1 MKNGMTIED
10 LLTEVQRQSIAKKDY
25 VASTASDVRMV
36 AMDGFDNGLA
46 VVLQKGQDADVGS
59 NGNGLSAVERLN
71 HLGPINMAPLAN
83 PLERLEVTEHAHRQI
98 AGRLQI
104 PWKFY
109 FRMLDDH
116 KDIVIDNV
124 NKLFER
130 EPGVR
135 LLRTMDG
142 KLRAFLS
149 NRYKRIDNDEVLA
162 SSLPAIV
169 KGDLETTLLSSKVT
183 DRNLYV
189 KCLFTGE
196 ELQQEIGKTRDGTPD
211 IVRPGFILKN
221 SEIGT
226 GSLSVSGFF
235 YRSFCFNGCVFGK
248 TDAFEFR
255 RTHLGGTLIEGA
267 DFEVLSDK
275 SKKLEDEAILSQV
288 NDVMHAI
295 ATPEFVDMMGNK
307 LRSLKE
313 GDTIKN
319 PVPAIELLAKEN
331 GLTQKEH
338 DHVLQNLI
346 EDRDYSRWGVV
357 NAVTKVANTDIVS
370 YDRASD
376 LEVLGSKLIDITNA
390 NWKRLVEAQPVAIA
404 A

>member
-1 MKNGMTIED
+1 MKNGMTIEE
-10 LLTEVQRQSIAKKDY
+10 LLTEVQRQSSVKKDY
-25 VASTASDVRMV
+25 VASTKSDVRIV
-36 AMDGFDNGLA
+36 AMDGFDNGVA
-46 VVLQKGQDADVGS
+46 VILQKGQGPETPSSEVAKVVKVVNTLGGS
-59 NGNGLSAVERLN
+59 G
-71 HLGPINMAPLAN
+71 
-83 PLERLEVTEHAHRQI
+83 PLERLEITEHAHRQI

-109 FRMLDDH
+109 FRMLEDH
-116 KDIVIDNV
+116 PDIVIDSV

-130 EPGVR
+130 EPGTR

-149 NRYKRIDNDEVLA
+149 NRYKRIDNDEVL
-162 SSLPAIV
+162 SSALPAIV
-169 KGDLETTLLSSKVT
+169 KGDLETTLLSSQVT

-189 KCLFTGE
+189 KCLLTGDE
-196 ELQQEIGKTRDGTPD
+196 MQQEIGMTRDGTPD

-226 GSLSVSGFF
+226 GSLSVSAFF
-235 YRSFCFNGCVFGK
+235 FRSFCHNGCVFGK
-248 TDAFEFR
+248 TDAFEFK
-255 RTHLGGTLIEGA
+255 RTHLGGALIEGA
-267 DFEVLSDK
+267 AFEVLSDK

-331 GLTQKEH
+331 SLTQGEA
-338 DHVLQNLI
+338 DRVLQNLI

-357 NAVTKVANTDIVS
+357 NAVTKVANTDAVS

-376 LEVLGSKLIDITNA
+376 LEVLGSRLIDITNA
-390 NWKRLVEAQPVAIA
+390 NWLRLTQAEAVPIA

>member
-1 MKNGMTIED
+1 MKSGMTIEE
-10 LLTEVQRQSIAKKDY
+10 LLTEVQRQSEAKKDY

-36 AMDGFDNGLA
+36 SMPAFPNQVA
-46 VVLQKGQDADVGS
+46 VVLQKGQESDVAS
-59 NGNGLSAVERLN
+59 VEVSTAVERLN
-71 HLGPINMAPLAN
+71 HLGPLGHT
-83 PLERLEVTEHAHRQI
+83 LERLEVTEHAHRQI

-109 FRMLDDH
+109 FRMLEDH
-116 KDIVIDNV
+116 PDIVIDNV

-130 EPGVR
+130 EPGTR

-162 SSLPAIV
+162 SALPAIV
-169 KGDLETTLLSSKVT
+169 KGDLETTLLSSSVT
-183 DRNLYV
+183 DRNLYLKV
-189 KCLFTGE
+189 LFTGE
-196 ELQQEIGKTRDGTPD
+196 EMQQEIGKTRDGTPD
-211 IVRPGFILKN
+211 IVKPGFALRN

-226 GSLSVSGFF
+226 GALSISAFF
-235 YRSFCFNGCVFGK
+235 FRDFCLNGCVFGK
-248 TDAFEFR
+248 TDAFEFKR
-255 RTHLGGTLIEGA
+255 PHLGGTLIEGV

-288 NDVMHAI
+288 TDVMHAI
-295 ATPEFVDMMGNK
+295 ATPEFVNMMGDK
-307 LRSLKE
+307 LRALTQ
-313 GDTIKN
+313 GAQIQN

-331 GLTQKEH
+331 NLTKVESDQ
-338 DHVLQNLI
+338 VLQNLI

-357 NAVTKVANTDIVS
+357 NAVTKVANSEALS

-376 LEVLGSKLIDITNA
+376 LEVLGSRLIDITNA
-390 NWKRLVEAQPVAIA
+390 DWKRLVEAEPVPIA